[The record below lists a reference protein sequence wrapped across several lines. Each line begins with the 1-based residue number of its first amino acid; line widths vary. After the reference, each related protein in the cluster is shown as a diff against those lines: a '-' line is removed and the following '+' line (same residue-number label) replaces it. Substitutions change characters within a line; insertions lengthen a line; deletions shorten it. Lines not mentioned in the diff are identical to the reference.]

1 MTPWTQHNINI
12 SHRPDYLKKNACLL
26 STDSEE
32 HPSFWQQCQEAML
45 RTPHT
50 AWLPQAGRDEG
61 CWCRNKSFH
70 SSWMLPHRIW
80 ALSHM
85 WAAPS
90 SLRRSLPVLDRNI
103 CEDPWPSQDSSSS
116 IIFVGHTLCRRD
128 LQRVYLPPSHHTG
141 RSSFNEGSRAQEGW
155 PVVSRE
161 VQLWL

>member
-1 MTPWTQHNINI
+1 MPVCFLPTLRNIHLFGNNVKKQCCAHHTQRG
-12 SHRPDYLKKNACLL
+12 S
-26 STDSEE
+26 
-32 HPSFWQQCQEAML
+32 
-45 RTPHT
+45 
-50 AWLPQAGRDEG
+50 PQAGRDEG

-141 RSSFNEGSRAQEGW
+141 RSSFKEGSRAQEGW
-155 PVVSRE
+155 PVASRE